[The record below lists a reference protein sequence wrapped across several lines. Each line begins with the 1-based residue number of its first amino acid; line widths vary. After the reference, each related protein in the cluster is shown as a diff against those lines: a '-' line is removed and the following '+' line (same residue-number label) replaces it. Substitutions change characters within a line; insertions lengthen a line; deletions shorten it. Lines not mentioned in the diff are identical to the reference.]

1 MQLLTATLAENPKAI
16 TTKYGEKTVADI
28 TTEAGETLALWR
40 PANDSTLL
48 SLRRGDRVTIAKD
61 SKGKISLIDNTAS
74 SSTPAA
80 AAVPTATQPANAYTL
95 DSDTKKAIAEYLKQ
109 QRDLLQFCWQQ
120 AETIEGP
127 QTEDSIEKLAVTLY
141 LSAQRK
147 FNLT

>member
-74 SSTPAA
+74 PSTP
-80 AAVPTATQPANAYTL
+80 AAVPTATQPAKVEGMTPE
-95 DSDTKKAIAEYLKQ
+95 TKKAIAAYVEEMG
-109 QRDLLQFCWQQ
+109 DLYRYCYTT
-120 AETIEGP
+120 AAA
-127 QTEDSIEKLAVTLY
+127 KLAEAPNEAKQAMASSLFIA
-141 LSAQRK
+141 AQRK